1 MSSGKT
7 VLVVDDNPTVTKF
20 VAGVLRP
27 LGYKVDT
34 AADGLEALKRVA
46 AAPVDLILLDLV
58 MPRMNGLHFCKALEQ
73 KQLDAGVPVILL
85 TSARERVAQGVLET
99 TTAVDV
105 LPKPVKAQ
113 QLREVVERYLP
124 SEGLPSEGLPSEGR
138 PLEEDPNIGL
148 PLDFD
153 FEHEHTSDDIAVS
166 SHGELVGLLRD
177 KMDNAVATG
186 LAQKLDEIVE
196 ADSRDEVLGLITE
209 VLAVAV
215 NEKLVEQIIKLVR
228 STALDPKDS
237 L

>member
-73 KQLDAGVPVILL
+73 KRLAAGVPVVLL
-85 TSARERVAQGVLET
+85 TSARERVAQGVLAT
-99 TTAVDV
+99 STAVEV

-113 QLREVVERYLP
+113 QLRDMVERYLP
-124 SEGLPSEGLPSEGR
+124 FEGR
-138 PLEEDPNIGL
+138 PSEEDPNIGL

-153 FEHEHTSDDIAVS
+153 FEPEHTSDDIVVT

-215 NEKLVEQIIKLVR
+215 NEKLVDQIIKLVR
-228 STALDPKDS
+228 STTIDSEDS

>member
-1 MSSGKT
+1 MTPGKT
-7 VLVVDDNPTVTKF
+7 ILVVDDNPTVTKF
-20 VAGVLRP
+20 VASVLRP

-34 AADGLEALKRVA
+34 AADGLEAIKRVA

-73 KQLDAGVPVILL
+73 KGLAAGVPVVLL

-99 TTAVDV
+99 TSAADV

-113 QLREVVERYLP
+113 QLRDMVEKHLHIG
-124 SEGLPSEGLPSEGR
+124 EGPA
-138 PLEEDPNIGL
+138 EEDPNIGL

-153 FEHEHTSDDIAVS
+153 FEPEHTSDDTVS
-166 SHGELVGLLRD
+166 SRGELVGLLRD

-186 LAQKLDEIVE
+186 LACKLDEIV
-196 ADSRDEVLGLITE
+196 AASSQDQVLELITE
-209 VLAVAV
+209 VLAAAV
-215 NEKLVEQIIKLVR
+215 DEKLVNQIIDLVR
-228 STALDPKDS
+228 STEMDPEEP

>member
-1 MSSGKT
+1 MSSDKT

-20 VAGVLRP
+20 VVSVLRP

-34 AADGLEALKRVA
+34 ASDGLQALKRVA

-58 MPRMNGLHFCKALEQ
+58 MPKMNGLHFCKAMEQ
-73 KQLDAGVPVILL
+73 KGLAAGVPVILL

-99 TTAVDV
+99 TTAADV

-113 QLREVVERYLP
+113 QLREMVERYLP
-124 SEGLPSEGLPSEGR
+124 
-138 PLEEDPNIGL
+138 LEEQSAGEDPYVGL

-153 FEHEHTSDDIAVS
+153 LEPEHTSDDIAVS
-166 SHGELVGLLRD
+166 SHSELIGLLRD

-186 LAQKLDEIVE
+186 LAQKLDEIVV

-209 VLAVAV
+209 VLAAAV
-215 NEKLVEQIIKLVR
+215 NEKLVDQIIKLVQ
-228 STALDPKDS
+228 SATMDS
-237 L
+237 EDSI

>member
-1 MSSGKT
+1 MSSDKII
-7 VLVVDDNPTVTKF
+7 LVVDDNSTVTKF
-20 VAGVLRP
+20 VVSVLRP

-34 AADGLEALKRVA
+34 ASDGLEALKKVA

-58 MPRMNGLHFCKALEQ
+58 MPRMNGMHFFKALEQ
-73 KQLDAGVPVILL
+73 KGLAAGVPVILL

-113 QLREVVERYLP
+113 QLREIVERYLP
-124 SEGLPSEGLPSEGR
+124 LDDGAAQ
-138 PLEEDPNIGL
+138 EDPYVGL

-153 FEHEHTSDDIAVS
+153 LEPEHTSDDIAVS
-166 SHGELVGLLRD
+166 SHSELVGLLRD

-186 LAQKLDEIVE
+186 LAQKLDEIVA

-209 VLAVAV
+209 VLAAAV
-215 NEKLVEQIIKLVR
+215 NEKLVDQIINLVK
-228 STALDPKDS
+228 SAMADGQDS
-237 L
+237 I

>member
-20 VAGVLRP
+20 VVSVLRP

-34 AADGLEALKRVA
+34 ASDGLQALKRVA

-58 MPRMNGLHFCKALEQ
+58 MPKMNGLHFCKALEQ
-73 KQLDAGVPVILL
+73 KRLAAGVPVILL

-99 TTAVDV
+99 TTAADV
-105 LPKPVKAQ
+105 LSKPVRAQ
-113 QLREVVERYLP
+113 QLRDMVEKYLP
-124 SEGLPSEGLPSEGR
+124 EDR
-138 PLEEDPNIGL
+138 PPEEDPNIGL

-153 FEHEHTSDDIAVS
+153 FEPEHTSDDIAVS
-166 SHGELVGLLRD
+166 SHLELVGLLRD

-209 VLAVAV
+209 VLAAAV
-215 NEKLVEQIIKLVR
+215 NEKLVDQIIKLVR
-228 STALDPKDS
+228 SVAADSEDS